1 MRSKTILY
9 PLYVKSVPKT
19 RLAIILGGLI
29 SIFLFSSSVSA
40 TEYHVDQ
47 SASSN
52 TQDGSVNHPFHT
64 IQQAADVMVA
74 GDSCYIHHGIYREKV
89 IPANSGTASEPITY
103 RAFEDEYVVISG
115 TELVYGWQVHEG
127 SIYRAENVSM
137 TRGDQNML
145 YYDASAQQ
153 LARWP
158 NDLDGDPYTFDA
170 YKIVTTAGTFSD
182 SYVTHPDIPDYW
194 SDGGVMHWLGAH
206 SGCAVQRLITG
217 YDPVT
222 NRLSFTTFPS
232 AWPFGTHSPTRWEN
246 GHRGIFYL
254 LNHLEALDA
263 PGEWYYDSA
272 TESLYFYAP
281 EGVDPSSGIAEFAAR
296 DRTLDCRRNYI
307 HFENLNFFGAP
318 LQINGNHCQFS
329 NIRVRH
335 CVAGLITDES
345 GATAG
350 GAAVLI
356 YGDHVRIQDSLVEE
370 GSATGINIGMNA
382 EFAVVENCVVRNFN
396 TQGNHCDPIRCSG
409 ANALVTRNRI
419 HGSARDVTR
428 VTGNDS
434 EFSYNHVFDGNLAC
448 ADGGL
453 FYVTGNSVP
462 RNIELHHNWFHDAYS
477 PEYAGKKATGI
488 YLDNDSAGYIV
499 HHNVVWDVKWGGLHF
514 NWTAIENQIYNN
526 TFWNVGEGEAQI
538 LCWVPVRNGTR
549 TDVRDNILY
558 NNLSDVRPWWD
569 SGDGPY
575 EEDETLDNDFAFN
588 AQVAD
593 PPFVSIPER
602 NFMLA
607 SAVPELVDQGTAVP
621 GITDGYQGSAPD
633 VGAYE
638 FGGEFWIPGPDWE
651 PDNFSWT
658 TLEVLPPALYAQ
670 WLQELGSGYISLNAD
685 TDGDGRTNFQEYAT
699 GGHPLDPQNQGTD
712 PVIAVL
718 SNIVEISYS
727 VRPEADDLNYELQGT
742 SDLETQSW
750 TQAQDGVISTSPNE
764 NGLTEIT
771 RQYHINDAP
780 DFFRLIIEQR

>member
-1 MRSKTILY
+1 MVSAYLPSAIPSRNGLQAA
-9 PLYVKSVPKT
+9 VK
-19 RLAIILGGLI
+19 GLI
-29 SIFLFSSSVSA
+29 LTVLFTTSILA

-47 SASSN
+47 STSSDI
-52 TQDGSVNHPFHT
+52 QDGSASHPFRA
-64 IQQAADVMVA
+64 IQQAADVMIA
-74 GDSCYIHHGIYREKV
+74 GDTCFIHQGIYREKV
-89 IPANSGTASEPITY
+89 IPANSGTASEPILY
-103 RAFEDEYVVISG
+103 RAFDNDHVVISATDPVSG
-115 TELVYGWQVHEG
+115 WELHEG
-127 SIYRAENVSM
+127 SIYRARNVAM
-137 TRGDQNML
+137 NRGNQNML

-170 YKIVTTAGTFSD
+170 YKIVTTSGTYSN
-182 SYVTHPDIPDYW
+182 SYITHPDIPDYW

-217 YDPVT
+217 FDPAT

-232 AWPFGTHSPTRWEN
+232 NWPFGTHSPTRYEN

-263 PGEWYYDSA
+263 PGEWYYDDSSQ
-272 TESLYFYAP
+272 SLYFHAP
-281 EGVDPSSGIAEFAAR
+281 DGADPSNGVSEIAAR
-296 DRTLDCRRNYI
+296 DRTLDCRRNYV
-307 HFENLNFFGAP
+307 HFEDLNFFGAP
-318 LQINGNHCQFS
+318 LQINGNHCQFLRV
-329 NIRVRH
+329 RVRH

-345 GATAG
+345 SAVAG

-356 YGDHVRIQDSLVEE
+356 YGDYNHIKDSLVEE
-370 GSATGINIGMNA
+370 GSATGVNIGMNA
-382 EFAVVENCVVRNFN
+382 EFAVVENCIIRNFN

-409 ANALVTRNRI
+409 ANALVTRNRV

-428 VTGNDS
+428 MTGNDS

-514 NWTAIENQIYNN
+514 NWTAIENEIYNN

-538 LCWVPVRNGTR
+538 LCWVPLRNGVR
-549 TDVRDNILY
+549 EDVRDNTLY
-558 NNLSDVRPWWD
+558 NNLSDVREWWD

-588 AQVAD
+588 AQVAE
-593 PPFVSIPER
+593 PPFVSMEDK
-602 NFMLA
+602 NFTLA
-607 SAVPELVDQGTAVP
+607 TSVPELVDQGTIVP

-633 VGAYE
+633 IGAYE

-651 PDNFSWT
+651 PNNFSWT
-658 TLEVLPPALYAQ
+658 TLDVLPPATYAQ
-670 WLQELGSGYISLNAD
+670 WLHEVGAGRILSRMD
-685 TDGDGRTNFQEYAT
+685 TDGDGRTNFHEYAT
-699 GGHPLDPQNQGTD
+699 GGHPLDPHIQGSD
-712 PVIAVL
+712 PVISIQSGL
-718 SNIVEISYS
+718 VEITYA
-727 VRPEADDLNYELQGT
+727 VREGADDLAHELQNN
-742 SDLETQSW
+742 
-750 TQAQDGVISTSPNE
+750 P
-764 NGLTEIT
+764 
-771 RQYHINDAP
+771 DAP
-780 DFFRLIIEQR
+780 DQSWATVQGSAVSSLPLEAGITQIKHQFAPDSMPGLFRLLIEEK